1 MSMDLGVKKFS
12 TSPQYFEAGDHPIAK
27 AVKVAAADLKAH
39 APVALS
45 DDGKLEAVTKSNL
58 DKVYGLLPD
67 SVRADE
73 EGPVYLTGEFFADSL
88 ALEEDVKAKDLEAP
102 LRKIGI
108 FLKDVP
114 TDED

>member
-12 TSPQYFEAGDHPIAK
+12 TAPQYFEAGDYPIAK
-27 AVKVAAADLKAH
+27 AVQVAGEELEAH
-39 APVALS
+39 APVALES
-45 DDGKLEAVTKSNL
+45 GKLVKVTSSNK

-88 ALEEDVKAKDLEAP
+88 VLDESVTAKDLEEP
-102 LRKIGI
+102 LRKIGV
-108 FLKDVP
+108 FLKNVP
-114 TDED
+114 AAED